1 MSLTEDIEKL
11 VTLRDRG
18 DLTEE
23 EFREAKARVL
33 SDKSASA
40 PGDPPENPSSTI
52 PTITSNQWWVV
63 FGSFA
68 GNVLYHTIVR
78 GDATRG
84 FLVGT
89 VAAVLIFCAFWVIQA
104 LNNTQQNKSEM
115 ATPRK
120 PSD

>member
-23 EFREAKARVL
+23 EFREAKARLL
-33 SDKSASA
+33 SGKSASA
-40 PGDPPENPSSTI
+40 HGGPSEKAKSAI

-68 GNVLYHTIVR
+68 GNLLYHTLVQ
-78 GDATRG
+78 GDAARG

-89 VAAVLIFCAFWVIQA
+89 VAAVLVFCAFWLIRS
-104 LNNTQQNKSEM
+104 LNKTQ
-115 ATPRK
+115 
-120 PSD
+120 